1 MKASTQPHNLGYSL
15 LALAVASALGSAM
28 AQQAATPAAK
38 ADDPAVLETVT
49 VTAQKRAQ
57 SLQDVPIS
65 MTVIGEEAL
74 EKSRIRSMFD
84 LNQSVPNFEA
94 APLPGTPQITV
105 RGVGG
110 GGRNIG
116 WDTRVGVYLD
126 GIYLGQA
133 QAINQPLFDIE
144 QVEVLRGP
152 QGHLFG
158 RNTVAG
164 AVNITSRAPTK
175 DFEGSLRAVAGNY
188 GAVEGYATFSG
199 AIADKVLGK
208 FSIASEER
216 DGYSTNL
223 FNGEKLDDLK
233 RVTTRAQLV
242 FDATNKLKVSLF
254 GDYSDTKQKI
264 ILGEPVTSFSDRPL
278 PAGPLPHRQVNFNTT
293 PYIDAQ
299 LSGFSMNVNYALDNG
314 GTFTSITGYRD
325 THQDRANDTD
335 YNPQDIF
342 RIQYV
347 DDFKQTSQE
356 FRVVSANK
364 GSARYV
370 AGVYYSKEDADTL
383 RKAFSGT
390 QASLIGLPGGLVGT
404 NAGTLNT
411 KTTAIFGAL
420 DYDLTPALTLNLGA
434 RHTSEK
440 KDFLYNLNGA
450 AAIGIATLVNFRDN
464 RSENKFTGTAG
475 ATYALGKDA
484 NLYAKYS
491 TGFKGGGWNADFVRA
506 TQVADGLQFN
516 TETVKSYEVGLKG
529 KLLGGR
535 MQYDV
540 SAFTSEFSD
549 YQTFFFVP
557 LPNGTAILQLKNA
570 AKVKSEGLEASTKV
584 RITQNFTLGANVG
597 VLSTKYKSFP
607 NAGGLGVSYTGQ
619 DVPDTP
625 GLTAAVNVD
634 YSIPVP
640 GLGGRFDL
648 FADFSHRDSAF
659 QGAGLPESSSRDL
672 LNMRL
677 AYSPDNSKWSVSIWG
692 RNLTDKDFVIASGR
706 DFLGN
711 NFVTRGVPR
720 MYGME
725 AKYNF

>member
-1 MKASTQPHNLGYSL
+1 
-15 LALAVASALGSAM
+15 
-28 AQQAATPAAK
+28 
-38 ADDPAVLETVT
+38 
-49 VTAQKRAQ
+49 
-57 SLQDVPIS
+57 
-65 MTVIGEEAL
+65 
-74 EKSRIRSMFD
+74 
-84 LNQSVPNFEA
+84 
-94 APLPGTPQITV
+94 LPGTPQITV

-116 WDTRVGVYLD
+116 FDTRVGIYLD

-188 GAVEGYATFSG
+188 GAAEAYATFSG

-208 FSIASEER
+208 FSIASETR

-223 FNGEKLDDLK
+223 FNGQKLDDLK

-242 FDATNKLKVSLF
+242 FEASSKLKISLF
-254 GDYSDTKQKI
+254 GDYSDTKQNA

-278 PAGPLPHRQVNFNTT
+278 TGGPLPHRQVNFNTT
-293 PYIDAQ
+293 PYVNGE
-299 LSGFSMNVNYALDNG
+299 LSGLSMTMNYALDNG
-314 GTFTSITGYRD
+314 GTLTSITGYRD

-356 FRVVSANK
+356 FRIVSANK

-370 AGVYYSKEDADTL
+370 AGIYYSLENADTL
-383 RKAFSGT
+383 RRAFSGT
-390 QASLIGLPGGLVGT
+390 QAGLIGLPAGLVGT
-404 NAGTLNT
+404 NAGSIDT
-411 KTTAIFGAL
+411 KTTAVFGAL
-420 DYDLTPALTLNLGA
+420 DYDITSALTLNLGA
-434 RHTSEK
+434 RQTSEK

-450 AAIGIATLVNFRDN
+450 GALGIATLVNYRDN
-464 RSENKFTGTAG
+464 RSENKLTGTAG
-475 ATYALGKDA
+475 ATFAVSKDT

-491 TGFKGGGWNADFVRA
+491 TGFKGGGWNADFVRQ
-506 TQVADGLQFN
+506 TQVNDGLNFN
-516 TETVKSYEVGLKG
+516 TETVKSSEVGVKG

-535 MQYDV
+535 MQYDFA
-540 SAFTSEFSD
+540 AFTSQFD
-549 YQTFFFVP
+549 NYQTFFFVP

-570 AKVKSEGLEASTKV
+570 AKVKSEGLEASTRV
-584 RITQNFTLGANVG
+584 RVTQNFSLGANIG
-597 VLSTKYKSFP
+597 ILSTKYKSFP
-607 NAGGLGVSYTGQ
+607 NAGGLGVDFSGQ
-619 DVPDTP
+619 EVPDTP
-625 GLTAAVNVD
+625 KLTAAINFD

-640 GLGGRFDL
+640 GLGGRFDV
-648 FADFSHRDSAF
+648 FADFSHRDSTF
-659 QGAGLPESSSRDL
+659 QGTGLPNSSARDL
-672 LNMRL
+672 VNMRL
-677 AYSPDNSKWSVSIWG
+677 AYSPDNAKWTVSLWG
-692 RNLTDKDFVIASGR
+692 RNLTDKDYVIASGR

>member
-1 MKASTQPHNLGYSL
+1 MSIPTQPLRFRHSL
-15 LALAVASALGSAM
+15 LALAVAGAISPAM
-28 AQQAATPAAK
+28 SQQAAAPKTDEPN
-38 ADDPAVLETVT
+38 VLDTVT

-65 MTVIGEEAL
+65 MTVLSEEAL
-74 EKSRIRSMFD
+74 EKSRIRSLFD

-116 WDTRVGVYLD
+116 WDTRVGIYLD

-188 GAVEGYATFSG
+188 GAAEAYATFSG
-199 AIADKVLGK
+199 AIADNVLGK
-208 FSIASEER
+208 FSIASEKR

-223 FNGEKLDDLK
+223 FNGDKLDDLK
-233 RVTTRAQLV
+233 RMTTRAQLV
-242 FDATNKLKVSLF
+242 FDATKNLKISLF

-293 PYIDAQ
+293 PFINAQ
-299 LSGFSMNVNYALDNG
+299 LSGLSMTVNYALENG
-314 GTFTSITGYRD
+314 ASLTSITGYRD

-356 FRVVSANK
+356 FRIVSSNK
-364 GSARYV
+364 SSARYV
-370 AGVYYSKEDADTL
+370 AGVYYSKEDADTV
-383 RKAFSGT
+383 RKARSGVD
-390 QASLIGLPGGLVGT
+390 AGLIRLPAGLEGT
-404 NAGTLNT
+404 NAGQVNT
-411 KTTAIFGAL
+411 KTTAVFGAL
-420 DYDLTPALTLNLGA
+420 DYDLSSAFTLNLGA
-434 RHTSEK
+434 RQTSEK

-450 AAIGIATLVNFRDN
+450 GALGIATLVDYRDN

-475 ATYALGKDA
+475 FTFAASKDT

-491 TGFKGGGWNADFVRA
+491 TGFKGGGWNADFVRPA
-506 TQVADGLQFN
+506 QVADGLNFN
-516 TETVKSYEVGLKG
+516 TETVKSYEVGVKG
-529 KLLGGR
+529 RLLGGR
-535 MQYDV
+535 MQYDIA
-540 SAFTSEFSD
+540 AFTSDFD
-549 YQTFFFVP
+549 NYQTFFFVP
-557 LPNGTAILQLKNA
+557 LANGTAILQLKNA
-570 AKVKSEGLEASTKV
+570 AKVKSEGLEASTRV
-584 RITQNFTLGANVG
+584 RVTQNFSMGANVG

-607 NAGGLGVSYTGQ
+607 NAGGPGVDFSGQ
-619 DVPDTP
+619 EVPDTP
-625 GLTAAVNVD
+625 KLTVGVNFD
-634 YSIPVP
+634 YSMPVTS
-640 GLGGRFDL
+640 LGGRVDL
-648 FADFSHRDSAF
+648 FGDFSHRDSTF
-659 QGAGLPESSSRDL
+659 QGTGLPDGSARDL
-672 LNMRL
+672 INMRL
-677 AYSPDNSKWSVSIWG
+677 AYSPDNAKWSVSLWG
-692 RNLTDKDFVIASGR
+692 RNLTNKDYVIASGR

-720 MYGME
+720 MYGFE

>member
-1 MKASTQPHNLGYSL
+1 MKVSKRQNNLGYSL
-15 LALAVASALGSAM
+15 LALAVAGTLGTAA
-28 AQQAATPAAK
+28 AQQTAATAAT
-38 ADDPAVLETVT
+38 AEDPAVLETVT

-65 MTVIGEEAL
+65 MTVIGEEQL
-74 EKSRIRSMFD
+74 EKSRIRSLFD

-94 APLPGTPQITV
+94 SPLPGTPQITV

-188 GAVEGYATFSG
+188 NDVEGYATFSG
-199 AIADKVLGK
+199 QIADKVLGK
-208 FSIASEER
+208 FSIASESR

-223 FNGEKLDDLK
+223 YNGEKLDDLK
-233 RVTTRAQLV
+233 RLTTRAQV
-242 FDATNKLKVSLF
+242 IFDPTDKLRISLF

-278 PAGPLPHRQVNFNTT
+278 PGGPLPHRQVNFNTT
-293 PYIDAQ
+293 PYINAE
-299 LSGFSMNVNYALDNG
+299 LSGLSMTINYALANG
-314 GTFTSITGYRD
+314 GTLTSITGYRD

-347 DDFKQTSQE
+347 DDFKATSQE
-356 FRVVSANK
+356 FRIVSPDK

-370 AGVYYSKEDADTL
+370 AGLYYSSEEADTL
-383 RKAFSGT
+383 RKALSGVD
-390 QASLIGLPGGLVGT
+390 AGLIRLPVGLVGT
-404 NAGTLNT
+404 NAGTVDT
-411 KTTAIFGAL
+411 KTTALYGAL
-420 DYDLTPALTLNLGA
+420 DYDLTSNFILNLGA
-434 RHTSEK
+434 RYTSEK

-450 AAIGIATLVNFRDN
+450 TALGIATLVDYRDN
-464 RSENKFTGTAG
+464 RSEGKWTGTVG
-475 ATYALGKDA
+475 ATYVASKDM

-491 TGFKGGGWNADFVRA
+491 TGFKGGGWNADFVRPA
-506 TQVADGLQFN
+506 QVADGLAFN
-516 TETVKSYEVGLKG
+516 TETVKSFEFGVKG

-535 MQYDV
+535 MQYDF
-540 SAFTSEFSD
+540 SAFTSDFDD

-570 AKVKSEGLEASTKV
+570 AKVKSEGMEASTRV
-584 RITQNFTLGANVG
+584 RVTQNFTVGASIG
-597 VLSTKYKSFP
+597 LLSTKYTSFP
-607 NAGGLGVSYTGQ
+607 NAGGPGVDYSGQ
-619 DVPDTP
+619 EVPDTP
-625 GLTAAVNVD
+625 RFTAAINFD
-634 YSIPVP
+634 YNIPMP
-640 GLGGRFDL
+640 SLGGRFDV
-648 FADFSHRDSAF
+648 FADFSHRDATF
-659 QGAGLPESSSRDL
+659 QGVGLPEGSSRDL
-672 LNMRL
+672 INMRL
-677 AYSPDNSKWSVSIWG
+677 AFSPDNAKWSVSLWG
-692 RNLTDKDFVIASGR
+692 RNLTDKDYVIASGR

-720 MYGME
+720 MYGVE
-725 AKYNF
+725 AKYSF

>member
-1 MKASTQPHNLGYSL
+1 MKVTTKQRNMGYSL
-15 LALAVASALGSAM
+15 LALAVASTFGTAF
-28 AQQAATPAAK
+28 AQQSGAAAAK
-38 ADDPAVLETVT
+38 PEDPAVLDTVT

-74 EKSRIRSMFD
+74 EKSRIKTLFD

-94 APLPGTPQITV
+94 APLPGTPQISV

-116 WDTRVGVYLD
+116 FDTRVGVYLD

-175 DFEGSLRAVAGNY
+175 DFEGSLRAVVGNY
-188 GAVEGYATFSG
+188 GAAEGYATFSG
-199 AIADKVLGK
+199 AVADKVLGK
-208 FSIASEER
+208 FSIATEKR

-223 FNGEKLDDLK
+223 FNGQKLDDLR
-233 RVTTRAQLV
+233 RVTSRAQLV
-242 FDATNKLKVSLF
+242 IDATNKLKISLF
-254 GDYSDTKQKI
+254 GDYSDTKQNI
-264 ILGEPVTSFSDRPL
+264 VLGEPVTSFSDRPL
-278 PAGPLPHRQVNFNTT
+278 PAGPLPNRQVNFNTT
-293 PYIDAQ
+293 PYTNAQ
-299 LSGFSMNVNYALDNG
+299 LSGASMTMNYALDNG
-314 GTFTSITGYRD
+314 GTLTSITGFRD
-325 THQDRANDTD
+325 THQDRTNDTD

-347 DDFKQTSQE
+347 DDFTQTSQE
-356 FRVVSANK
+356 VRLVSDNK

-370 AGVYYSKEDADTL
+370 AGLYYSKEDADTL
-383 RKAFSGT
+383 RKAFSGPD
-390 QASLIGLPGGLVGT
+390 AGLIRLPTGLVGT
-404 NAGTLNT
+404 NAGAINT
-411 KTTAIFGAL
+411 KTTAVFGAL
-420 DYDLTPALTLNLGA
+420 DYDITRALTLNLGA

-450 AAIGIATLVNFRDN
+450 AAIGIATLVDYRDS
-464 RSENKFTGTAG
+464 RSENKLTGTVG
-475 ATYALGKDA
+475 ATFAVSKDM
-484 NLYAKYS
+484 NLYTKYS

-506 TQVADGLQFN
+506 AQVADGLNFN
-516 TETVKSYEVGLKG
+516 TETVKSYEVGVKG

-535 MQYDV
+535 MQYDLA
-540 SAFTSEFSD
+540 AFTSEFD
-549 YQTFFFVP
+549 NYQTFFFVP
-557 LPNGTAILQLKNA
+557 LANGTAILQLKNA
-570 AKVKSEGLEASTKV
+570 AKVKSEGLEASARV
-584 RITQNFTLGANVG
+584 RVTQNFSIGGNVG

-607 NAGGLGVSYTGQ
+607 NAGGLGVDFTGQ
-619 DVPDTP
+619 EVPDTP
-625 GLTAAVNVD
+625 KLTVAFNAD
-634 YSIPVP
+634 YSMPVP
-640 GLGGRFDL
+640 ALGGRIDL
-648 FADFSHRDSAF
+648 FADLSHRDSTF
-659 QGAGLPESSSRDL
+659 QGAGLPKSSARDL
-672 LNMRL
+672 VNMRL
-677 AYSPDNSKWSVSIWG
+677 AFSPDNAKWTASLWG
-692 RNLTDKDFVIASGR
+692 RNLTNKDYVIASGR

-720 MYGME
+720 MYGVE

>member
-1 MKASTQPHNLGYSL
+1 MMTSTQKQNLSYSL
-15 LALAVASALGSAM
+15 LALAVAGTLGTAT
-28 AQQAATPAAK
+28 AQQAVAPATK
-38 ADDPAVLETVT
+38 TDEPAVLETVT

-74 EKSRIRSMFD
+74 EKSRIKTLFD

-94 APLPGTPQITV
+94 VALPGTPQITV

-116 WDTRVGVYLD
+116 FDTRVGVYLD

-175 DFEGSLRAVAGNY
+175 DFEGSVRAVVGNY

-208 FSIASEER
+208 FSIASESR

-223 FNGEKLDDLK
+223 FNGQKLDDLK
-233 RVTTRAQLV
+233 RVTTRVQLV
-242 FDATNKLKVSLF
+242 FDVSGKLKINLF
-254 GDYSDTKQKI
+254 GDYSDTKQNA

-278 PAGPLPHRQVNFNTT
+278 PRGPLPHRQVNFNTT
-293 PYIDAQ
+293 PFVNAQ
-299 LSGFSMNVNYALDNG
+299 LSGLGMTLNYALDNG
-314 GTFTSITGYRD
+314 GTLTSITGYRD
-325 THQDRANDTD
+325 THQDRTNDTD

-342 RIQYV
+342 RIRYV
-347 DDFKQTSQE
+347 DDFKTTSQE
-356 FRVVSANK
+356 VRIVSAAK
-364 GSARYV
+364 ASARYI
-370 AGVYYSKEDADTL
+370 AGIYYSKENADTL
-383 RKAFSGT
+383 RRAFSG
-390 QASLIGLPGGLVGT
+390 ADAGLIRLPAGLVGT
-404 NAGTLNT
+404 NAGTVDT
-411 KTTAIFGAL
+411 KTTALYGAL
-420 DYDLTPALTLNLGA
+420 DYDIASAVTLNLGA
-434 RHTSEK
+434 RYTSEK
-440 KDFLYNLNGA
+440 KDFLYNLNGGGA
-450 AAIGIATLVNFRDN
+450 LGIATLVDYRDN
-464 RSENKFTGTAG
+464 RSENKLTGTVG
-475 ATYALGKDA
+475 ATFAVSKDM

-491 TGFKGGGWNADFVRA
+491 TGFKGGGWNADFVNAR
-506 TQVADGLQFN
+506 QVADGLNFN
-516 TETVKSYEVGLKG
+516 TETVKSYEVGVKG

-535 MQYDV
+535 MQYDFA
-540 SAFTSEFSD
+540 AFTSEFAD

-584 RITQNFTLGANVG
+584 RVTQNFTLGANVG

-607 NAGGLGVSYTGQ
+607 NAGGLGVDFTGQ
-619 DVPDTP
+619 EVPDTP
-625 GLTAAVNVD
+625 KLTAAINFD

-648 FADFSHRDSAF
+648 FADFSHRDSTF
-659 QGAGLPESSSRDL
+659 QGAGLPQSSARDL
-672 LNMRL
+672 VNMRL
-677 AYSPDNSKWSVSIWG
+677 AFSPDNAKWTVSLWG
-692 RNLTDKDFVIASGR
+692 RNLTDKDYVIASGR

-725 AKYNF
+725 AKYSF